1 MLPLRPNFSPI
12 CIKDSIH
19 NTTKEGKEMEIVE
32 CNTDEYKEVRQ
43 NHASFYTPKKKKTNM
58 KAHALGPKA

>member
-1 MLPLRPNFSPI
+1 
-12 CIKDSIH
+12 
-19 NTTKEGKEMEIVE
+19 MEIVE

-43 NHASFYTPKKKKTNM
+43 NHASFYTLKKEKKNTNK